1 MIESTDPQV
10 PAGESVSYEG
20 APVAE
25 VQVGD
30 LEYRVDAGL
39 GVAVAISRREA
50 GSSTW
55 VPVAQ
60 GRWDGVRLRA
70 KSLEHP
76 VTSALERA
84 LVLAKQDEAF
94 S

>member
-1 MIESTDPQV
+1 MTETTDSQV

-25 VQVGD
+25 VQIDD

-39 GVAVAISRREA
+39 GAVVAISRREA

-55 VPVAQ
+55 APIAQ

-70 KSLEHP
+70 KSLGHP

-84 LVLAKQDEAF
+84 LSLVQRDEA
-94 S
+94 

>member
-1 MIESTDPQV
+1 MIETTDPQV
-10 PAGESVSYEG
+10 PDGESVSYDG

-25 VQVGD
+25 IRVGD

-39 GVAVAISRREA
+39 GAVVAISRREA
-50 GSSTW
+50 GASTW

-70 KSLEHP
+70 KALEHS

-84 LVLAKQDEAF
+84 LMLVKQDEAF
-94 S
+94 T

>member
-1 MIESTDPQV
+1 MIETTEPKV
-10 PAGESVSYEG
+10 PDEDSVSYEG

-25 VQVGD
+25 VRIGD

-39 GVAVAISRREA
+39 GSIVAISQREA
-50 GSSTW
+50 GASTW

-70 KSLEHP
+70 KALEHA

-84 LVLAKQDEAF
+84 LSLAKQDEAF
-94 S
+94 T

>member
-1 MIESTDPQV
+1 MIETTDSQV
-10 PAGESVSYEG
+10 PGGESVSYEA

-25 VQVGD
+25 VQVGE

-39 GVAVAISRREA
+39 GTAVAISRREA
-50 GSSTW
+50 GASVW
-55 VPVAQ
+55 APIAQ

-70 KSLEHP
+70 KALEHP

-84 LVLAKQDEAF
+84 LSLVQRDDA
-94 S
+94 